1 MAIPARVSGSQSIQ
15 YLRAPIAFGDG
26 VGGIV
31 QVGTIPAKS
40 IVLRTYVVI
49 TTAFNGTTN
58 TISIG
63 TVASN
68 ASYGTGIST
77 ATAGVITGGTALATA
92 TTVNPTADTS
102 VIATHATTVAATAG
116 AGYVIV
122 EYLPVE

>member
-1 MAIPARVSGSQSIQ
+1 MAAPARSVGYQVIH
-15 YLRAPIAFGDG
+15 YLRAPISFSDG

-31 QVGTIPAKS
+31 QVGTIPGKS

-58 TISIG
+58 TIKIG
-63 TVASN
+63 TVASD

-92 TTVNPTADTS
+92 TTVNPTVDTA
-102 VIATHATTVAATAG
+102 VIATHATTVAGTAG